1 MCIPMRN
8 VAFVAACSLLS
19 LAACGD
25 GVTPPPPSA
34 EATSLPPRSGTI
46 GVAAREIPLGG
57 RVTLQGPL
65 VTSPYLD
72 EVPGP
77 YAWSTRDPSVAV
89 ANPGSGLV
97 SWILG
102 VKPGIT
108 ELYVDA
114 NGVRATVP
122 ITVLDTLQS
131 APSPVVVEDFYV
143 IEFGGEGG
151 NWGYA
156 PQLVLRDTVGRLEA
170 AVIAISI
177 ELPEAGRSPRCAMLR
192 TVTGAGDPLFREY
205 YGDFELWINGPG
217 GYRAP
222 RDQPVIAHLTL
233 RVPGPYAKELTI
245 KGRVV
250 PGDWPTTYSAGA
262 TGDVLSCG

>member
-1 MCIPMRN
+1 MRN
-8 VAFVAACSLLS
+8 LTLVAVCSLVS

-25 GVTPPPPSA
+25 ASTPPRPPA
-34 EATSLPPRSGTI
+34 QATSLPPRNGTI
-46 GVAAREIPLGG
+46 GVAAREIPVGA
-57 RVTLQGPL
+57 RVTLQGSL
-65 VTSPYLD
+65 ATSPYLD
-72 EVPGP
+72 AVAGP
-77 YAWSTRDPSVAV
+77 YAWSTRDPSVAI
-89 ANPGSGLV
+89 ANPGMGPV

-102 VKPGIT
+102 VNPGVT

-114 NGVRATVP
+114 SGVRATVP

-131 APSPVVVEDFYV
+131 APSPVVVEDFHV

-192 TVTGAGDPLFREY
+192 TVTGAGDPLFRET
-205 YGDFELWINGPG
+205 YGEFELWINGPS
-217 GYRAP
+217 GYRAR
-222 RDQPVIAHLTL
+222 RDQPVVAHLTL
-233 RVPGPYAKELTI
+233 RVPGPYAKELTLQ
-245 KGRVV
+245 GRVV
-250 PGDWPTTYSAGA
+250 PGDWPTTYTAGV